1 MDLNGEEMKAGM
13 IRRHLTFLAIASTV
27 ASIFLLT
34 SCLPDPLEVDGIP
47 VVKPE
52 IVVSSQI
59 VPDESLVI
67 LLTKSFGALD
77 ASDDSDPQALLDQIS
92 ITDALVT
99 LQHNGETD
107 TLLSLGNG
115 FYGGTTIDFVPNTD
129 YTLNVD
135 SESLG
140 NVTATTRVKP
150 QVTFEEI
157 EAQLYFDNFDDT
169 LAQITY
175 RLDDP
180 PEKNWY
186 MLNVLKVEQD
196 ELREN
201 LLNPRDFVRLVDD
214 ETFADTTFV
223 ETFRVFPREFA
234 DGDTIAVYLS
244 NISKDYYDFIQL
256 RLDNRFSLVEFIS
269 EPLNYPSNVIGGRGY
284 FNLYIPDIR
293 FIVLEWEE

>member
-1 MDLNGEEMKAGM
+1 M
-13 IRRHLTFLAIASTV
+13 IATTMFGIA
-27 ASIFLLT
+27 

-47 VVKPE
+47 VVKPQ

-59 VPDESLVI
+59 VPDQSLVV

-77 ASDDSDPQALLDQIS
+77 ASDDSDPQALLDQIAV
-92 ITDALVT
+92 TDALVT
-99 LQHNGETD
+99 LRRGNETD

-115 FYGGTTIDFVPNTD
+115 FYGGSFIEFVPGAE
-129 YTLNVD
+129 YTLDVE

-140 NVTATTRVKP
+140 KVTSTTQVKP
-150 QVTFEEI
+150 QVTFEDL
-157 EAQLYFDNFDDT
+157 EADLVFDNFDDT

-175 RLDDP
+175 SLNDP
-180 PEKNWY
+180 AEKNWY
-186 MLNVLKVEQD
+186 MLNVLKVEQE
-196 ELREN
+196 ELMEN

-214 ETFADTTFV
+214 AAFNESYFT
-223 ETFRVFPREFA
+223 ETFRVFPREFD

-244 NISKDYYDFIQL
+244 NISREYYDFIQL

-269 EPLNYPSNVIGGRGY
+269 EPLNYPSNVVGGKGY

-293 FIVLEWEE
+293 FIVLEWE

>member
-1 MDLNGEEMKAGM
+1 MFG
-13 IRRHLTFLAIASTV
+13 IA
-27 ASIFLLT
+27 

-47 VVKPE
+47 VVKPQ

-59 VPDESLVI
+59 VPDQSLVV

-77 ASDDSDPQALLDQIS
+77 ASDDSDPQALLDQIAV
-92 ITDALVT
+92 TDALVT
-99 LQHNGETD
+99 LRRGNETD

-115 FYGGTTIDFVPNTD
+115 FYGGSFIEFVPGAE
-129 YTLNVD
+129 YTLDVE

-140 NVTATTRVKP
+140 KVTSTTQVKP
-150 QVTFEEI
+150 QVTFEDL
-157 EAQLYFDNFDDT
+157 EADLVFDNFDDT

-175 RLDDP
+175 SLNDP
-180 PEKNWY
+180 AEKNWY
-186 MLNVLKVEQD
+186 MLNVLKVEQE
-196 ELREN
+196 ELMEN

-214 ETFADTTFV
+214 AAFNESYFT
-223 ETFRVFPREFA
+223 ETFRVFPREFD

-244 NISKDYYDFIQL
+244 NINREYYDFIQL

-269 EPLNYPSNVIGGRGY
+269 EPLNYPSNVVGGKGY

-293 FIVLEWEE
+293 FIVLEWE